1 MGTRR
6 ERAVRVTRR
15 GLFATTADSAEGTRS
30 VSRSYGSLTNPCVNN
45 AFVEKEAPDF
55 PSYDSDD
62 SFASYD
68 ETNASVTSD
77 LFRDDLS
84 RSDTDTD
91 DDDDD
96 ASDVSVDDLVCA
108 HLEREASRQKKSG
121 HWSDATPNG
130 SEAEASD
137 FSDPD
142 VSDNNN
148 SLWNSDSER
157 SFVGSESDVSG
168 DDDADGQ
175 YDSREPRV
183 PSCMR

>member
-1 MGTRR
+1 
-6 ERAVRVTRR
+6 VRVTRR

-84 RSDTDTD
+84 RGDTDTD

-96 ASDVSVDDLVCA
+96 ASDVSVDDLVRG
-108 HLEREASRQKKSG
+108 HLERETSRQKKPG